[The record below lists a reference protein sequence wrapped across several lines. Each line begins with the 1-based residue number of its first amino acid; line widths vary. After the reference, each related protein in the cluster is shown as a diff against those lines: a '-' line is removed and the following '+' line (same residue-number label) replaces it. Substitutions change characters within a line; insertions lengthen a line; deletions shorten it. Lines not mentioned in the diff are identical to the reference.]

1 MATEFLRATTGP
13 EFLGGCILEGLT
25 TCGWEPGLW
34 KAVGTWSLE
43 GWVWGWDSSG
53 LHQNRSHCFF
63 LQGLKTWKMELGS
76 GLWAVD
82 RATGGELKNCRLI
95 LRVHLPGGSRWMV
108 KSERSE
114 VKARGIL
121 KAHKF

>member
-1 MATEFLRATTGP
+1 MACLLILLNLPISLPAAPYRIDHDVTPPGRVHFGTSHNLW
-13 EFLGGCILEGLT
+13 LGT
-25 TCGWEPGLW
+25 S
-34 KAVGTWSLE
+34 SLE

-63 LQGLKTWKMELGS
+63 LEGLKTWKMELES

-82 RATGGELKNCRLI
+82 RATS
-95 LRVHLPGGSRWMV
+95 GSRWMV
-108 KSERSE
+108 KPERSE

-121 KAHKF
+121 EAHEILRARGV